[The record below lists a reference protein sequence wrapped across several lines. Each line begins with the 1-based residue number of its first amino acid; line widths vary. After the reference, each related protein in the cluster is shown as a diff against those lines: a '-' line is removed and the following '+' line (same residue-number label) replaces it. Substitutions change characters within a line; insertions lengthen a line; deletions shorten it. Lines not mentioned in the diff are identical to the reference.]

1 MICLPEMGT
10 LARRWQPG
18 LIDVGIVEI
27 WWLTSIEIG
36 STYRIMVI
44 AEDRMPGFSSDI
56 ERKASVIKKRAV
68 PIVIQTSKQLIRGKF
83 HVRGVMR
90 VIDEMTFEDKFVAIT
105 DAEIINPN
113 GRVLFHTKFVA
124 VNRHEIVWMA
134 PEEDII
140 SKGVTAR
147 LK

>member
-1 MICLPEMGT
+1 MTGMSPDL
-10 LARRWQPG
+10 
-18 LIDVGIVEI
+18 D
-27 WWLTSIEIG
+27 
-36 STYRIMVI
+36 
-44 AEDRMPGFSSDI
+44 
-56 ERKASVIKKRAV
+56 RKANVIKKR
-68 PIVIQTSKQLIRGKF
+68 PIEIVIQTTKQLIRGKF

-90 VIDEMTFEDKFVAIT
+90 VIDEMTFEDKFIAIT

-124 VNRHEIVWMA
+124 LNRQEIVWMA

>member
-1 MICLPEMGT
+1 MPSLP
-10 LARRWQPG
+10 RD
-18 LIDVGIVEI
+18 ID
-27 WWLTSIEIG
+27 
-36 STYRIMVI
+36 
-44 AEDRMPGFSSDI
+44 
-56 ERKASVIKKRAV
+56 RKASVIKKRPV
-68 PIVIQTSKQLIRGKF
+68 PVVVQTTKQLIRGKF

-113 GRVLFHTKFVA
+113 GRTLFHTKFVA
-124 VNRHEIVWMA
+124 LNRQDIIWMA

-140 SKGVTAR
+140 SKGVTSR